1 MGYKASRKENFWQAM
16 DEKMQEIPRSE
27 DIAIEGDM
35 NGHMSKDEKYYDWVH
50 AGHGFRERNKN
61 WERKFLILY

>member
-1 MGYKASRKENFWQAM
+1 MGYEASRKENFWQAM

-35 NGHMSKDEKYYDWVH
+35 NGHMSKDEKYYD
-50 AGHGFRERNKN
+50 
-61 WERKFLILY
+61 